1 MSQPDSK
8 SASSSRGIYGEKPRA
23 NMYTALLIVALL
35 ALLFSCLFLI
45 LEINYQKKSGE
56 GFFAPIRPAMIIRL
70 PDRPQYV

>member
-1 MSQPDSK
+1 
-8 SASSSRGIYGEKPRA
+8 
-23 NMYTALLIVALL
+23 MYTALLIVALL